1 MITEYKAEKPCIK
14 VYISQCIRDAQ
25 GIMDVCWGIEEE
37 GIPYDKAVMPRSS
50 ALELSYRA
58 SKDSNLGV
66 GIGIDSARVVL
77 HYNKLRSEEPLCS
90 INLNK
95 NELILRSIGA
105 NAARLVKRVP
115 FKSIDDEKEEG
126 HKIITIEEKDI
137 RELVAE
143 IIGRI
148 GPG

>member
-14 VYISQCIRDAQ
+14 VYISQDIRDTE

-58 SKDSNLGV
+58 SNDSNLGV

-77 HYNKLRSEEPLCS
+77 HYNKLRSERPLCS
-90 INLNK
+90 INLRE

-105 NAARLVKRVP
+105 NAARLVKRIP
-115 FKSIDDEKEEG
+115 FKLIDNEKDESN
-126 HKIITIEEKDI
+126 KIIAIEEKDI

-143 IIGRI
+143 IIKRI